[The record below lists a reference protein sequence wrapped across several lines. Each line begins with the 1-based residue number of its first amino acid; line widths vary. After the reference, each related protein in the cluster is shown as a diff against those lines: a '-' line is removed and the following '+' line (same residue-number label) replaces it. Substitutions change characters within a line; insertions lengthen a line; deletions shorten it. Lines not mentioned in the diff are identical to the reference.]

1 MKFTWGE
8 DVQYLDVYKNSA
20 LLLLIRLVR
29 NGRTTLVWTY
39 LISLSY
45 ETCMISQVW
54 SSEFY
59 VYQYAENWP
68 CHSIVFNWK
77 VASTKEEPRVP
88 IFMKGEARKTA
99 CLFIWLQYTLNVSR
113 NPILYCRTLRHNIR
127 TLYANE
133 ILSIHN
139 YDLTHMILV
148 SSESSLIFVT

>member
-1 MKFTWGE
+1 MY
-8 DVQYLDVYKNSA
+8 DISI
-20 LLLLIRLVR
+20 LIL
-29 NGRTTLVWTY
+29 GIL
-39 LISLSY
+39 
-45 ETCMISQVW
+45 
-54 SSEFY
+54 
-59 VYQYAENWP
+59 WP

-77 VASTKEEPRVP
+77 VASTKEEPHVP

-139 YDLTHMILV
+139 YDDAYD
-148 SSESSLIFVT
+148 FGQC